1 MKNEKPFEEGRDTST
16 LLPSFSIVL
25 QKKKKMAASALSF
38 LLVIGG
44 TL

>member
-25 QKKKKMAASALSF
+25 QEMAASALSL